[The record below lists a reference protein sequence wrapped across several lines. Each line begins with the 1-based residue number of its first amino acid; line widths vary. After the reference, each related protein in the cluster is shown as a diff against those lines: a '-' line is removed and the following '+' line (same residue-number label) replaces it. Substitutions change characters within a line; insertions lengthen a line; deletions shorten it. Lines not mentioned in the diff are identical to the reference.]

1 MRKKFNPDT
10 SGQGS
15 KLMNLFVLNLAL
27 CILVFLPLISEAT
40 YKIYLKNGRVMTGVN
55 EIKEEGGKIKI
66 RKYGIM
72 LELPKADV
80 IKIEEYNIIEP
91 TEKETIEQEKT
102 PAEEELP
109 EYLRFD
115 EKVFY
120 KKQQKIK
127 QAENRQLQQSKRQ
140 YQLILNKLKRIETL
154 KKRSKELQKETHKKW
169 SPRKARIARKEKAE
183 IDKELEGLRMEKELL
198 LKQKKELESQIGN
211 LERK

>member
-15 KLMNLFVLNLAL
+15 KLMNLFVLNLAF

-40 YKIYLKNGRVMTGVN
+40 YKIYLKNGRVMTGAD
-55 EIKEEGGKIKI
+55 EAKKEAGIVKIYKN
-66 RKYGIM
+66 GIM
-72 LELPKADV
+72 LELPETSV
-80 IKIEEYNIIEP
+80 IKIEEYNIIKP

-115 EKVFY
+115 EKIFY

-140 YQLILNKLKRIETL
+140 HQLILNKLKRIETL
-154 KKRSKELQKETHKKW
+154 EKRSKELQKETHKKW

-183 IDKELEGLRMEKELL
+183 IDKELEGLRMEKDSLL
-198 LKQKKELESQIGN
+198 EQKK
-211 LERK
+211 